1 MTEINE
7 IRTTGASGIL
17 EVIYRARE
25 WDEGIGAEAG
35 MLNVRPSLLLIA
47 NGLLIS
53 RRCVMILG
61 PESGV
66 LL

>member
-17 EVIYRARE
+17 GVIYQARE
-25 WDEGIGAEAG
+25 WGEGIGGEVG
-35 MLNVRPSLLLIA
+35 TLNVRPSLFLTA

-53 RRCVMILG
+53 RRCVMIL
-61 PESGV
+61 
-66 LL
+66 